1 MTISAKIPEKFE
13 SIFAAAEKTVAEYFE
28 LKSFRPDTGSIE
40 ISEDRYIL
48 LRGASISVE
57 FFQLCR
63 KLFGEENEK
72 EADMFASSLLY
83 ELAHSIGISDAKRFH
98 EKMGLEDP
106 VSKLSAGPI
115 HFSYSGWAFVEIDDE
130 SSPSPDE
137 GYFLVYSHPY
147 SVESDAWEKAEL
159 KPHSPVCVMNAGY
172 SSGWCQESFGL
183 PLEARELTCC
193 ALGHDKCQFVM
204 ATPENI
210 ESRIALYL
218 KGHPEFV
225 SVDYPIH
232 GPDFG
237 LLNKSEVGQKP
248 GFTDLLS
255 EHLFTYARN
264 LESTKKILD
273 HKMQL
278 LEESEEK
285 FRSIFEQAAMGI
297 ALVGPDGSW
306 LEVNDKICEIV
317 DYSKDELLCLTFQ
330 DITFTDDLQADLDF
344 MQQLLDGAIDH
355 YSMEKRYIKKSGELT
370 WIELTVSLT
379 RNLDG
384 SPKYFV
390 SVVED
395 ISLRKQYEEEL
406 SYSLT
411 HDSLTG
417 LNSRGSLD
425 ATIIKE
431 VERAGR
437 YGRPLSMLMVDIDHF
452 KKVNDE
458 HGHQNGDLVLR
469 EVGKILINSIRGCD
483 TPGRFGGEEFV
494 VVLPELDVTA
504 ASRMAERIRSNIE
517 VHPFSI
523 KDGQIPITVSIGVGV
538 LSEDTKTSDGLV
550 KGADDAMYKAKQAGR
565 NCVKCYATEVAIP

>member
-1 MTISAKIPEKFE
+1 MTISAKIPENFE
-13 SIFAAAEKTVAEYFE
+13 SIFAAAEKTVSEYFQ
-28 LKSFRPDTGSIE
+28 LKSFRPDNGSIE
-40 ISEDRYIL
+40 IAGDRYIL

-63 KLFGEENEK
+63 KLFGEENET

-83 ELAHSIGISDAKRFH
+83 ELAHSIGISDARRFH
-98 EKMGLEDP
+98 EKMKLEDP

-137 GYFLVYSHPY
+137 DYFLAYSHPY
-147 SVESDAWEKAEL
+147 SFESDAWQKAEL
-159 KPHSPVCVMNAGY
+159 TPHNPVCVMNAGY
-172 SSGWCQESFGL
+172 SSGWCQESFGM

-210 ESRIALYL
+210 ASRIALYL
-218 KGHPEFV
+218 NDHPEFI
-225 SVDYPIH
+225 SVDHQRH

-273 HKMQL
+273 HKVQM
-278 LEESEEK
+278 LEENEEK
-285 FRSIFEQAAMGI
+285 FRSIFEQAAVGI
-297 ALVGPDGSW
+297 ARVGPDGSW

-317 DYSKDELLCLTFQ
+317 GYSKDELLCLTFQ
-330 DITFTDDLQADLDF
+330 DITYPDDLQTDLDF
-344 MQQLLDGAIDH
+344 VQQLSDGVIDH
-355 YSMEKRYIKKSGELT
+355 YCMEKRYIKKDGELV

-379 RNLDG
+379 RNPDG

-406 SYSLT
+406 SYRLT
-411 HDSLTG
+411 HDFLTG

-431 VERAGR
+431 VERASR
-437 YGRPLSMLMVDIDHF
+437 YGRPLSLLMVDIDHF

-469 EVGKILINSIRGCD
+469 EVARILSSSIRGCD
-483 TPGRFGGEEFV
+483 TPGRFGGEEFI
-494 VVLPELDVTA
+494 VVLPELDVTEA
-504 ASRMAERIRSNIE
+504 GQTAERIRSKIE
-517 VHPFSI
+517 AHPFSI

-538 LSEDTKTSDGLV
+538 LSEDTKNSNDLV
-550 KGADDAMYKAKQAGR
+550 KVADDAMYEAKQAGR
-565 NCVKCYATEVAIP
+565 NCVKCHK